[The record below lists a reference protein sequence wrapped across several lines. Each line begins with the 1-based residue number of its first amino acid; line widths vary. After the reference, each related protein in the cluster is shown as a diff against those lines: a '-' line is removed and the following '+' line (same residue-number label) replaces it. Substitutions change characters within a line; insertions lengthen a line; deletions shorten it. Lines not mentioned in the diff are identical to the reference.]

1 METMM
6 KLNAVEKIYGKG
18 DTLVHALDGV
28 DLEIYTGEVVV
39 LLGPSGSGKSTM
51 LNVMSG
57 LDKIDNGTIEFQ
69 GQIISE
75 FSDAQ
80 LTKLRRDKIGF
91 IFQSY
96 NLLPNLTISENVEVG
111 RYIAKD
117 KLDVDQILA
126 SVEMTSHAKKFPFQ
140 LSGGQQQRISIARAL
155 AKNPQLMFCDE
166 PTGALDEVTG
176 KKVLEVLQKVNKEYG
191 TTLIIVTHN
200 PGIAAMANRVIRMN
214 SGKIVEHYTNAQP
227 IAASEVN
234 WVTELL

>member
-1 METMM
+1 MTLE
-6 KLNAVEKIYGKG
+6 AVKKVYGKG

-28 DLEIYTGEVVV
+28 DLTIFEGEVVV

-57 LDKIDNGTIEFQ
+57 LDRIDSGTITFQ
-69 GQIISE
+69 NEITSAM
-75 FSDAQ
+75 SDAQ

-96 NLLPNLTISENVEVG
+96 NLLPNLTITENVEVG
-111 RYIAKD
+111 RYIAND
-117 KLDVDQILA
+117 KLDIDQILK
-126 SVEMTSHAKKFPFQ
+126 SVEMYDHRKKFPFQ

-166 PTGALDEVTG
+166 PTGALDENTG

-214 SGKIVEHYTNAQP
+214 SGKIVEHYENDTP
-227 IAASEVN
+227 IAATKVQ
-234 WVTELL
+234 WA

>member
-6 KLNAVEKIYGKG
+6 KLQGVKKIYGKG
-18 DTLVHALDGV
+18 DTLVHALDGI
-28 DLEIYTGEVVV
+28 DLEIFAGEIVV

-57 LDKIDNGTIEFQ
+57 LDKIDQGTIQFQ
-69 GQIISE
+69 NEMISQM
-75 FSDAQ
+75 SDAQ
-80 LTKLRRDKIGF
+80 LTKFRRDKIGF

-96 NLLPNLTISENVEVG
+96 NLLPNLTITENVEVG

-117 KLDVDQILA
+117 KLDVEQILR
-126 SVEMTSHAKKFPFQ
+126 SVEMYEHHKKFPFQ

-166 PTGALDEVTG
+166 PTGALDENTG
-176 KKVLEVLQKVNKEYG
+176 KKVLEVLQKVNQEYG

-214 SGKIVEHYTNAQP
+214 SGKIVEHYTNENP
-227 IAASEVN
+227 IAASEVL
-234 WVTELL
+234 WA

>member
-1 METMM
+1 METIM
-6 KLNAVEKIYGKG
+6 KLQGVKKIYGKG
-18 DTLVHALDGV
+18 ETLVHALDGV
-28 DLEIYTGEVVV
+28 DLEIFAGEVVV

-57 LDKIDNGTIEFQ
+57 LDKIDSGTIHFQ
-69 GQIISE
+69 SEVISQM
-75 FSDAQ
+75 SDAQ
-80 LTKLRRDKIGF
+80 LTKFRRDKIGF

-117 KLDVDQILA
+117 KLDVEQILQ
-126 SVEMTSHAKKFPFQ
+126 SVEMNDHRKKFPFQ

-166 PTGALDEVTG
+166 PTGALDEHTG

-214 SGKIVEHYTNAQP
+214 SGKIVEHYQNEKP
-227 IAASEVN
+227 IAASEVL
-234 WVTELL
+234 WA

>member
-1 METMM
+1 METIM
-6 KLNAVEKIYGKG
+6 KLQGVKKIYGKG
-18 DTLVHALDGV
+18 ETLVHALDGV
-28 DLEIYTGEVVV
+28 DLEIFAGEVVV

-57 LDKIDNGTIEFQ
+57 LDKIDSGTIHFQ
-69 GQIISE
+69 SEVISQM
-75 FSDAQ
+75 SDAQ
-80 LTKLRRDKIGF
+80 LTKFRRDKIGF

-117 KLDVDQILA
+117 KLDVEQILQ
-126 SVEMTSHAKKFPFQ
+126 SVEMNDHRKKFPFQ

-166 PTGALDEVTG
+166 PTGALDEHTG

-214 SGKIVEHYTNAQP
+214 SGKIVEHYQNETP
-227 IAASEVN
+227 IAASEVL
-234 WVTELL
+234 WA